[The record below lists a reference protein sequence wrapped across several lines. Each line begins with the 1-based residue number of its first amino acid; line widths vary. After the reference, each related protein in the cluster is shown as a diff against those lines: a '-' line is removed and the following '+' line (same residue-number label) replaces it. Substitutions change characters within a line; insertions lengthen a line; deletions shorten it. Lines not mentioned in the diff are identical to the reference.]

1 MAIVKMSKIRLV
13 GLKSDAEKTLDFL
26 SKYKY
31 FHQEPVAL
39 SDGLTYSDNSEKTDD
54 VLSIKAKLSFAIDYI
69 KKQNID
75 VLQIKKK
82 NKLGAESYGQPTKTG
97 GVPQE
102 VEIDTV
108 YDIESQ
114 KDEILAVAD
123 EIEKISLETVDI
135 VSSLRTVASEKKAY
149 GLYAGFPLKLNT
161 MRDTRTSSVIVAVSA
176 SQKNEIN
183 FDDVNVVFEEYGEV
197 PKVICAVCLK
207 EDKKAVMER
216 LNQSGYVLCPYNE
229 DITAKQKLVE
239 LERKEQQLRERKIE
253 LVNRV
258 LTLTEYDFKLK
269 LLYDFYSLKGEQ
281 LTVDNTTAKSEYTFI
296 IDGWTPENKADAFK
310 KKVLK
315 NLPELCIEVSEPS
328 EEDLPPTFTKNNGF
342 VKPFESITLMY
353 TVPNYREAD
362 PNPIMAFWYFFLF
375 GIMCGDFVYGLAVV
389 LACGLAPKFLKLGKG
404 VQNFLKMFFWCG
416 ISSTVWGLVFGS
428 FAGFSIPL
436 KEQLPFFSYS
446 DASGANVY
454 LGWFNPMEKP
464 IMLLGLSLVTG
475 IAQLLC
481 GFIIKFTAFA
491 KEKHIVDALCEAA
504 LPGLF
509 LISILLIGSD
519 IFINIFKSGTI
530 DFGAKVLPENIGGTL
545 KDAGMYM
552 LLGVLALIFL
562 FGGRKAKSIG
572 GYFGGGLNG
581 LYGIINLTADILSYA
596 RLFGLGLSGAAI
608 AFAFNTLVDTIF
620 MTNVVMMI
628 IGIGVS
634 VLLHVFNL
642 AISLLGTYV
651 HNARLQLLEFYGKFL
666 VGDGKMFKP
675 MGRATKYTEIKD

>member
-39 SDGLTYSDNSEKTDD
+39 SDGLTYSDNSEKTED
-54 VLSIKAKLSFAIDYI
+54 VLSVKAKLSFAIDYI

-75 VLQIKKK
+75 VLQLKKK
-82 NKLGAESYGQPTKTG
+82 NKPGAESYAQPVKTG
-97 GVPQE
+97 GVAQE
-102 VEIDTV
+102 VEIETV

-114 KDEILAVAD
+114 KDEIFAVAD

-135 VSSLRTVASEKKAY
+135 VSSLRTIASEKKAY
-149 GLYAGFPLKLNT
+149 GLYAGFPLKFTT
-161 MRDTRTSSVIVAVSA
+161 MRDTRTSSVIVAASA

-207 EDKKAVMER
+207 EDKKAVLER
-216 LNQSGYVLCPYNE
+216 LNQSGYTLCPYSE
-229 DITAKQKLVE
+229 DITAAQKIIELEQRENQLVE
-239 LERKEQQLRERKIE
+239 RKRE

-258 LTLTEYDFKLK
+258 LALTEYDFKLK

-281 LTVDNTTAKSEYTFI
+281 ITADNTAAKSEYTFI
-296 IDGWTPENKADAFK
+296 IDGWTPENKAEYFK

-328 EEDLPPTFTKNNGF
+328 EDDLPPTLTKNNGF

-375 GIMCGDFVYGLAVV
+375 GIMSGDFVYGLAVV
-389 LACGLAPKFLKLGKG
+389 LACALAPKFFKLSKG
-404 VQNFLKMFFWCG
+404 VANFLKMFFWCG

-436 KEQLPFFSYS
+436 KEHLPIFSYA
-446 DASGANVY
+446 DATGDSIY
-454 LGWFNPMEKP
+454 FGWFGPMEKP
-464 IMLLGLSLVTG
+464 IMMLGLSLVVG
-475 IAQLLC
+475 LCQLIC
-481 GFIIKFTAFA
+481 GFIIKFTALV
-491 KEKHIVDALCEAA
+491 KEKHVVDAFCEAI

-509 LISILLIGSD
+509 LVSIMLIGSD

-545 KDAGMYM
+545 KDVGMYM
-552 LLGVLALIFL
+552 LLGALALIFL
-562 FGGRKAKSIG
+562 LGGRNAKSIG

-581 LYGIINLTADILSYA
+581 LYGIVNLTADILSYA

-608 AFAFNTLVDTIF
+608 AFAFNTLVETIF
-620 MTNVVMMI
+620 LKNVVMI
-628 IGIGVS
+628 AIGVVVS
-634 VLLHVFNL
+634 IVLHIFNL

-675 MGRATKYTEIKD
+675 MGRATKYTDIKD